1 MSDELLSL
9 LSPARLT
16 HVVDV
21 GANPIDGAP
30 PYKQMLSQGLCT
42 VTGFEPQEQAL
53 AALNERK
60 GPLETYLPHALGSGG
75 QATLNICQYSGWT
88 SLLQPSAAALA
99 VFPQFQAN
107 AKVVAQMPVFTHKLD
122 DIHEVRPFDL
132 LKIDVQGA
140 EMAVFQGALI
150 T

>member
-75 QATLNICQYSGWT
+75 QATLNICHVFRMDQLVTAQCSGT
-88 SLLQPSAAALA
+88 GRFSTVSSQRKSGG
-99 VFPQFQAN
+99 AN
-107 AKVVAQMPVFTHKLD
+107 ARVHPQARRYP
-122 DIHEVRPFDL
+122 
-132 LKIDVQGA
+132 
-140 EMAVFQGALI
+140 
-150 T
+150 